1 MIKLSIL
8 SIVIICC
15 ASCVDFSKKNHL
27 SELSHLSQRV
37 DSIQIVFEEL
47 KKDTLSEIIYAIN
60 QTSDV
65 IKSKIGDDTLSLDIA
80 KKIDLYR
87 KTYRKLTSIEAY
99 DEKFLFGSQAL
110 KNSIENL
117 TKDIQK
123 GNGDRDKYEQN
134 LSFEK
139 NKVQELETLLSNV
152 KKLQKEGIESFL
164 KIHPAIKTFADKLSV
179 K

>member
-15 ASCVDFSKKNHL
+15 ASCVDFSKKNQL

-65 IKSKIGDDTLSLDIA
+65 IKTKIGDDTLSLDIA

-87 KTYRKLTSIEAY
+87 KTYRKLTSI
-99 DEKFLFGSQAL
+99 
-110 KNSIENL
+110 
-117 TKDIQK
+117 
-123 GNGDRDKYEQN
+123 
-134 LSFEK
+134 
-139 NKVQELETLLSNV
+139 
-152 KKLQKEGIESFL
+152 
-164 KIHPAIKTFADKLSV
+164 
-179 K
+179 